1 MSAAVKMPPGGGRMR
16 GGVREPHMSREDLK
30 KSLGKDS
37 TVWRLFRLIFKN
49 YKIRFGVVLACIVI
63 SALTT
68 LASSL
73 FTRTLIDD
81 YIAPMLSQA
90 VPDFSPLAGALL
102 KLAAVLLV
110 GVAASYS
117 YNLIMIF
124 VGQGTMLKLRQNLFT
139 HMEDLPLSYFDSHSH
154 GDIMSVYT
162 NDVDTLR
169 QVIGN
174 TVPNLFQSLITLVS
188 TFVSMIVLSMPL
200 TLVSIL
206 MAVLTVRVTTGLG
219 KISRAHFVERQKALG
234 AVNGFIEEM
243 VAGQRVVKV
252 YCHEKKAVEDFAALN
267 EHLRSS
273 AYNANKIGS
282 MVMPINGNIGNL
294 GYVLTAVVG
303 ALIAIGGVTAWY
315 MSGIGGATLTLGT
328 LVAFLS
334 LQKNFTR
341 PISSISNEINSIAM
355 ASAGT
360 DRVYSLLDE
369 PQEVDEGKVTL
380 VNTTVA
386 PDGSLVESPVR
397 TGSWAWKAV
406 GLSGQPST
414 PLHPPGGLRGVPLR
428 LPESLRSE
436 SPVAAEGDLASGLAS
451 PGRSHPR
458 LVRGRGPLAEQVGGA
473 ERSEESGLPEPDADD
488 AGAEGRT
495 AILTPLRGL
504 VSLEDVD
511 FSYVEG
517 KQVLFDISLTAY
529 PGQKIAFVG
538 GTGAGK
544 TTITNL
550 INRFYEIQEGT
561 ITYDGFDIR
570 DIDKDSLRRSLGIVL
585 QETKLFSASVLDNIR
600 YGRLDATDEECKA
613 AARLVYADSFIRR
626 LPQGYDTVLAADG
639 GNLSQGERQLL
650 AIARAAVADP
660 PVLILDEATSSID
673 TRTEKLI
680 QKGMDSLMKGRTT
693 FVIAHRL
700 STVQNANYIM
710 VMDHGRII
718 ERGRHDELLA
728 QKGKYY
734 ELYTGNQI
742 TA

>member
-1 MSAAVKMPPGGGRMR
+1 MNAQKAFAPGGGSNKAR
-16 GGVREPHMSREDLK
+16 GMREPSHMSRAELR
-30 KSLGKDS
+30 KSLGKGS
-37 TVWRLFRLIFKN
+37 TVWRLFGYIFKN
-49 YKIRFGVVLACIVI
+49 YKYRFIIVLACIVV

-73 FTRTLIDD
+73 FTKTLIDS
-81 YIAPMLSQA
+81 YITPMLGQA
-90 VPDFSPLAGALL
+90 MPDFSPLALALV
-102 KLAAVLLV
+102 KLGAVLLV

-117 YNLIMIF
+117 YNLIMIR
-124 VGQGTMLKLRQNLFT
+124 VGQGTMLKLREDLFN

-154 GDIMSVYT
+154 GDVMSVYT

-174 TVPNLFQSLITLVS
+174 TVPNLFQSLITLLS
-188 TFVSMIVLSMPL
+188 TFISMIVLSLPL

-206 MAVLTVRVTTGLG
+206 MAILTVRVTTKLG
-219 KISRAHFVERQKALG
+219 KMSKDYFVQRQRNLG
-234 AVNGFIEEM
+234 IVNGFIEEM
-243 VAGQRVVKV
+243 VSGQRVVKV
-252 YCHEKKAVEDFAALN
+252 YCHEKKAVEEFSVIN
-267 EHLRSS
+267 ENLRNSVF
-273 AYNANKIGS
+273 NANKIAS
-282 MVMPINGNIGNL
+282 VIMPINGNIGNL

-303 ALIAIGGVTAWY
+303 ALIALGGLSAWY
-315 MSGIGGATLTLGT
+315 LCGLNGSVLTLGT
-328 LVAFLS
+328 LVAFLT

-360 DRVYSLLDE
+360 DRVYGLLDE
-369 PQEVDEGKVTL
+369 PAEIDNGNVTL
-380 VNTTVA
+380 VNTSVSKS
-386 PDGSLVESPVR
+386 GVLEVSEKR
-397 TGSWAWKAV
+397 TGTWAWKRKD
-406 GLSGQPST
+406 GNELI
-414 PLHPPGGLRGVPLR
+414 PL
-428 LPESLRSE
+428 
-436 SPVAAEGDLASGLAS
+436 
-451 PGRSHPR
+451 
-458 LVRGRGPLAEQVGGA
+458 Q
-473 ERSEESGLPEPDADD
+473 
-488 AGAEGRT
+488 
-495 AILTPLRGL
+495 GL
-504 VSLEDVD
+504 VSLTDVD
-511 FSYVEG
+511 FSYVPE

-550 INRFYEIQEGT
+550 INRFYEIQEGK

-570 DIDKDSLRRSLGIVL
+570 EIEKDSLRRSLGFVL

-600 YGRLDATDEECKA
+600 YGRLDATDEECRKA
-613 AARLVYADSFIRR
+613 AKLVYADSFIRR
-626 LPQGYDTVLAADG
+626 LPKGYNTVLSADG

-650 AIARAAVADP
+650 AIARAAVANP

-710 VMDHGRII
+710 VMDNGRII

-728 QKGKYY
+728 LKGKYY

-742 TA
+742 TQ

>member
-1 MSAAVKMPPGGGRMR
+1 MSAKMR
-16 GGVREPHMSREDLK
+16 GGVREPHMSRADLK

-37 TVWRLFRLIFKN
+37 TVWRLFGFIFKN
-49 YKIRFGVVLACIVI
+49 YKVRFGVVLVCIVI

-90 VPDFSPLAGALL
+90 TPDFSPLALALV
-102 KLAAVLLV
+102 KLAAVLLL

-124 VGQGTMLKLRQNLFT
+124 VGQGTMLKLRQGLFS

-174 TVPNLFQSLITLVS
+174 TVPNLFQSLITLFS
-188 TFVSMIVLSMPL
+188 TFVSMIVLSLPL
-200 TLVSIL
+200 TLVSL
-206 MAVLTVRVTTGLG
+206 CMAALTVWVTGKLG
-219 KISRAHFVERQKALG
+219 GMSRKFFVERQKSLG
-234 AVNGFIEEM
+234 DVNGFIEEM
-243 VAGQRVVKV
+243 VSGQRVVKV
-252 YCHEKKAVEDFAALN
+252 YCHEKKAIEDFSVLN
-267 EHLRSS
+267 EKLRSS

-303 ALIAIGGVTAWY
+303 ALIALGGLTAWY
-315 MSGIGGATLTLGT
+315 VSGAGGAALTLGT

-369 PQEVDEGKVTL
+369 PQEIDNGKVTL
-380 VNTTVA
+380 VNTNVS
-386 PDGSLVESPVR
+386 PDGNLTVSDTR
-397 TGSWAWKAV
+397 TGTWAWKAEPASAV
-406 GLSGQPST
+406 EGL
-414 PLHPPGGLRGVPLR
+414 VPL
-428 LPESLRSE
+428 
-436 SPVAAEGDLASGLAS
+436 
-451 PGRSHPR
+451 
-458 LVRGRGPLAEQVGGA
+458 Q
-473 ERSEESGLPEPDADD
+473 
-488 AGAEGRT
+488 
-495 AILTPLRGL
+495 GL
-504 VSLEDVD
+504 VSLKDVD

-600 YGRLDATDEECKA
+600 YGRLDATDEECRE
-613 AARLVYADSFIRR
+613 AARLVYADPFIRR
-626 LPQGYDTVLAADG
+626 LPQGYDTILSADG

-650 AIARAAVADP
+650 AIARAAVANP

-680 QKGMDSLMKGRTT
+680 QKGMDSLMRGRTT

-710 VMDHGRII
+710 VMDHGKII

-728 QKGKYY
+728 LKGKYF
-734 ELYTGNQI
+734 ELFTGNQI

>member
-1 MSAAVKMPPGGGRMR
+1 MSSNQTQKMMPGGRMR
-16 GGVREPHMSREDLK
+16 GGVREPHMSRAELK
-30 KSLGKDS
+30 KSLGKGS
-37 TVWRLFRLIFKN
+37 TVWRLFGFIFKN
-49 YKIRFGVVLACIVI
+49 YKIRFGVVLVCIVI

-68 LASSL
+68 LASTL
-73 FTRTLIDD
+73 FTRTLIDNH
-81 YIAPMLSQA
+81 ITPLLSQA
-90 VPDFSPLAGALL
+90 VPDFSPLAVALV
-102 KLAAVLLV
+102 KLAAVLLL
-110 GVAASYS
+110 GVVASYS

-124 VGQGTMLKLRQNLFT
+124 VGQGTMLKLRQGLFS

-174 TVPNLFQSLITLVS
+174 TVPNLFQSLITLIS
-188 TFVSMIVLSMPL
+188 TFISMVVLSLPL
-200 TLVSIL
+200 TLVSVC
-206 MAVLTVRVTTGLG
+206 MAALTVWVTTSLG

-243 VAGQRVVKV
+243 VSGQRVVKV
-252 YCHEKKAVEDFAALN
+252 YCHEKKAVEDFAVLN
-267 EHLRSS
+267 ERLRSS

-294 GYVLTAVVG
+294 GYVLTAIVG
-303 ALIAIGGVTAWY
+303 ALIAIAGLTAWY
-315 MSGIGGATLTLGT
+315 VSGIGGATLTLGT

-360 DRVYSLLDE
+360 DRVYALMDE
-369 PQEVDEGKVTL
+369 PQEVDEGRVTL
-380 VNTTVA
+380 VNSTLA
-386 PDGSLVESPVR
+386 PDGSLVESPTR
-397 TGSWAWKAV
+397 TGTWAWK
-406 GLSGQPST
+406 
-414 PLHPPGGLRGVPLR
+414 
-428 LPESLRSE
+428 
-436 SPVAAEGDLASGLAS
+436 SPVPEFVEGPVVRQAHQPDLVA
-451 PGRSHPR
+451 
-458 LVRGRGPLAEQVGGA
+458 
-473 ERSEESGLPEPDADD
+473 
-488 AGAEGRT
+488 
-495 AILTPLRGL
+495 LTPLQGL
-504 VSLEDVD
+504 VSLTDVD
-511 FSYVEG
+511 FSYVPG
-517 KQVLFDISLTAY
+517 KQVLFDITLTAY

-561 ITYDGFDIR
+561 ITYDGFDIK

-585 QETKLFSASVLDNIR
+585 QETRLFSASVLDNIR
-600 YGRLDATDEECKA
+600 YGRLDATDDECRA
-613 AARLVYADSFIRR
+613 AAKLVYADSFIRR
-626 LPQGYDTVLAADG
+626 LPQGYDTILSADG

-650 AIARAAVADP
+650 AIARAAVANP

-742 TA
+742 

>member
-1 MSAAVKMPPGGGRMR
+1 MSSNQTQKMMPGGRMR
-16 GGVREPHMSREDLK
+16 GGVREPHMSRAELK
-30 KSLGKDS
+30 KSLGKGS
-37 TVWRLFRLIFKN
+37 TVWRLFGFIFKN
-49 YKIRFGVVLACIVI
+49 YKIRFGVVLVCIVI

-68 LASSL
+68 LASTL
-73 FTRTLIDD
+73 FTRTLIDNH
-81 YIAPMLSQA
+81 ITPLLSQA
-90 VPDFSPLAGALL
+90 VPDFSPLAVALV
-102 KLAAVLLV
+102 KLAAVLLL
-110 GVAASYS
+110 GVVASYS

-124 VGQGTMLKLRQNLFT
+124 VGQGTMLKLRQGLFS

-174 TVPNLFQSLITLVS
+174 TVPNLFQSLITLIS
-188 TFVSMIVLSMPL
+188 TFISMVVLSLPL
-200 TLVSIL
+200 TLVSVC
-206 MAVLTVRVTTGLG
+206 MAALTVWVTTSLG

-243 VAGQRVVKV
+243 VSGQRVVKV
-252 YCHEKKAVEDFAALN
+252 YCHEKKAVEDFAVLN
-267 EHLRSS
+267 ERLRSS

-294 GYVLTAVVG
+294 GYVLTAIVG
-303 ALIAIGGVTAWY
+303 ALIAIAGLTAWY
-315 MSGIGGATLTLGT
+315 VSGIGGAALTLGT

-360 DRVYSLLDE
+360 DRVYALMDE
-369 PQEVDEGKVTL
+369 PQEVDEGRVTL
-380 VNTTVA
+380 VNSTLA
-386 PDGSLVESPVR
+386 PDGSLVESPTR
-397 TGSWAWKAV
+397 TGTWAWKSAPASSDV
-406 GLSGQPST
+406 RL
-414 PLHPPGGLRGVPLR
+414 VPLK
-428 LPESLRSE
+428 
-436 SPVAAEGDLASGLAS
+436 
-451 PGRSHPR
+451 
-458 LVRGRGPLAEQVGGA
+458 
-473 ERSEESGLPEPDADD
+473 
-488 AGAEGRT
+488 
-495 AILTPLRGL
+495 GL
-504 VSLEDVD
+504 VSLTDVD
-511 FSYVEG
+511 FSYVPG
-517 KQVLFDISLTAY
+517 KQVLFDITLTAY

-550 INRFYEIQEGT
+550 INRFYEIQKGT
-561 ITYDGFDIR
+561 ITYDGFDIK

-585 QETKLFSASVLDNIR
+585 QETRLFSASVLDNIR
-600 YGRLDATDEECKA
+600 YGRLDATDDECRA
-613 AARLVYADSFIRR
+613 AAKLVYADSFIRR
-626 LPQGYDTVLAADG
+626 LPQGYDTILSADG

-650 AIARAAVADP
+650 AIARAAVANP

-742 TA
+742 

>member
-1 MSAAVKMPPGGGRMR
+1 MSAKMR
-16 GGVREPHMSREDLK
+16 GGVREPHMSRADLK

-37 TVWRLFRLIFKN
+37 TVWRLFGFIFKN
-49 YKIRFGVVLACIVI
+49 YKVRFGVVLVCIVI

-90 VPDFSPLAGALL
+90 TPDFSPLALALV
-102 KLAAVLLV
+102 KLAAVLLL

-124 VGQGTMLKLRQNLFT
+124 VGQGTMLKLRQGLFS

-174 TVPNLFQSLITLVS
+174 TVPNLFQSLITLFS
-188 TFVSMIVLSMPL
+188 TFVSMIVLSLPL
-200 TLVSIL
+200 TLVSL
-206 MAVLTVRVTTGLG
+206 CMAALTVWVTGKLG
-219 KISRAHFVERQKALG
+219 GMSRKYFVERQKSLG

-243 VAGQRVVKV
+243 VSGQRVVKV
-252 YCHEKKAVEDFAALN
+252 YCHEKKAIEDFSVLN
-267 EHLRSS
+267 EKLRSS

-303 ALIAIGGVTAWY
+303 ALIALGGLTAWY
-315 MSGIGGATLTLGT
+315 VSGAGGAALTLGT

-369 PQEVDEGKVTL
+369 PQEIDNGKVTL
-380 VNTTVA
+380 VNTNVS
-386 PDGSLVESPVR
+386 PDGN
-397 TGSWAWKAV
+397 
-406 GLSGQPST
+406 
-414 PLHPPGGLRGVPLR
+414 
-428 LPESLRSE
+428 
-436 SPVAAEGDLASGLAS
+436 
-451 PGRSHPR
+451 
-458 LVRGRGPLAEQVGGA
+458 
-473 ERSEESGLPEPDADD
+473 
-488 AGAEGRT
+488 
-495 AILTPLRGL
+495 
-504 VSLEDVD
+504 
-511 FSYVEG
+511 
-517 KQVLFDISLTAY
+517 
-529 PGQKIAFVG
+529 IAFVG

-600 YGRLDATDEECKA
+600 YGRLDATDEECRE
-613 AARLVYADSFIRR
+613 AARLVYADPFIRR
-626 LPQGYDTVLAADG
+626 LPQGYDTILSADG

-650 AIARAAVADP
+650 AIARAAVANP

-680 QKGMDSLMKGRTT
+680 QKGMDSLMRGRTT

-710 VMDHGRII
+710 VMDHGKII

-728 QKGKYY
+728 LKGKYF
-734 ELYTGNQI
+734 ELFTGNQI

>member
-1 MSAAVKMPPGGGRMR
+1 MNAQKAFAPGGGTNKAR
-16 GGVREPHMSREDLK
+16 GMREPSHLSREELK
-30 KSLGKDS
+30 RSLGKGS
-37 TVWRLFRLIFKN
+37 TVWRLFGFIFKN
-49 YKIRFGVVLACIVI
+49 YKYRFLIVLGCIVV

-73 FTRTLIDD
+73 FTKTLIDS
-81 YIAPMLSQA
+81 YITPMLGQA
-90 VPDFSPLAGALL
+90 MPDFSPLAVALV
-102 KLAAVLLV
+102 KLGAVLLV
-110 GVAASYS
+110 GVVASYT
-117 YNLIMIF
+117 YNVIMIH
-124 VGQGTMLKLRQNLFT
+124 VGQGTMLKLREDLFA

-154 GDIMSVYT
+154 GDVMSVYT

-174 TVPNLFQSLITLVS
+174 TVPNLFQSLITLLS
-188 TFVSMIVLSMPL
+188 TFISMIVLSLPL

-206 MAVLTVRVTTGLG
+206 MAALTVRVTTKLG
-219 KISRAHFVERQKALG
+219 KMSKEYFVQRQKNLG
-234 AVNGFIEEM
+234 IVNGFIEEM
-243 VAGQRVVKV
+243 VSGQRVVKV
-252 YCHEKKAVEDFAALN
+252 YCHEKKAVEEFAVIN
-267 EHLRSS
+267 ENLRNSV
-273 AYNANKIGS
+273 YNANKIAS
-282 MVMPINGNIGNL
+282 VIMPVNGNIGNL

-303 ALIAIGGVTAWY
+303 ALIALGGLTAWY
-315 MSGIGGATLTLGT
+315 LCGLNGSVLTLGT
-328 LVAFLS
+328 LVAFLT

-360 DRVYSLLDE
+360 DRVYGLLDE
-369 PQEVDEGKVTL
+369 PAEIDNGNVTL
-380 VNTTVA
+380 VNTFVSKA
-386 PDGSLVESPVR
+386 GNLEVSEKR
-397 TGSWAWKAV
+397 TGTWAWMKK
-406 GLSGQPST
+406 GGQ
-414 PLHPPGGLRGVPLR
+414 
-428 LPESLRSE
+428 E
-436 SPVAAEGDLASGLAS
+436 
-451 PGRSHPR
+451 
-458 LVRGRGPLAEQVGGA
+458 
-473 ERSEESGLPEPDADD
+473 
-488 AGAEGRT
+488 
-495 AILTPLRGL
+495 LTPLQGL
-504 VSLEDVD
+504 ISLTDVD
-511 FSYVEG
+511 FSYVPE
-517 KQVLFDISLTAY
+517 KQVLFDITLTAY

-561 ITYDGFDIR
+561 ITYDGFDVR
-570 DIDKDSLRRSLGIVL
+570 DIEKDSLRRSLGFVL

-600 YGRLDATDEECKA
+600 YGRLDATDEECRKA
-613 AARLVYADSFIRR
+613 AKLVYADSFIRR
-626 LPQGYDTVLAADG
+626 LPKGYHTVLAADG

-650 AIARAAVADP
+650 AIARAAVANP

-710 VMDHGRII
+710 VMDNGRII

-728 QKGKYY
+728 LKGKYY

-742 TA
+742 TQ

>member
-1 MSAAVKMPPGGGRMR
+1 MVMDTGPAIIILAPVLLPAVQ
-16 GGVREPHMSREDLK
+16 E
-30 KSLGKDS
+30 LGISD
-37 TVWRLFRLIFKN
+37 IH
-49 YKIRFGVVLACIVI
+49 FGVVLVCIVI

-90 VPDFSPLAGALL
+90 TPDFSPLALALV
-102 KLAAVLLV
+102 KLAAVLLL

-124 VGQGTMLKLRQNLFT
+124 VGQGTMLKLRQGLFS

-174 TVPNLFQSLITLVS
+174 TVPNLFQSLITLFS
-188 TFVSMIVLSMPL
+188 TFVSMIVLSLPL
-200 TLVSIL
+200 TLVSL
-206 MAVLTVRVTTGLG
+206 CMAALTVWVTGKLG
-219 KISRAHFVERQKALG
+219 GMSRNYFVERQKSLG

-243 VAGQRVVKV
+243 VSGQRVVKV
-252 YCHEKKAVEDFAALN
+252 YCHEKKAVEDFSVLN
-267 EHLRSS
+267 EKLRSS

-303 ALIAIGGVTAWY
+303 ALIALGGLTAWY
-315 MSGIGGATLTLGT
+315 VSGAGGAALTLGT

-369 PQEVDEGKVTL
+369 PQEIDNGKVTL
-380 VNTTVA
+380 VNTNVS
-386 PDGSLVESPVR
+386 PDGNLTVSDTR
-397 TGSWAWKAV
+397 TGTWAWKAEPASAV
-406 GLSGQPST
+406 EGL
-414 PLHPPGGLRGVPLR
+414 VPL
-428 LPESLRSE
+428 
-436 SPVAAEGDLASGLAS
+436 
-451 PGRSHPR
+451 
-458 LVRGRGPLAEQVGGA
+458 Q
-473 ERSEESGLPEPDADD
+473 
-488 AGAEGRT
+488 
-495 AILTPLRGL
+495 GL
-504 VSLEDVD
+504 VSLKDVD

-517 KQVLFDISLTAY
+517 KQVLFDITLTAY

-600 YGRLDATDEECKA
+600 YGRLDATDEECRE
-613 AARLVYADSFIRR
+613 AARLVYADPFIRR
-626 LPQGYDTVLAADG
+626 LPQGYDTILSADG

-650 AIARAAVADP
+650 AIARAAVANP

-680 QKGMDSLMKGRTT
+680 QKGMDSLMRGRTT

-710 VMDHGRII
+710 VMDHGKII

-728 QKGKYY
+728 LKGKYF
-734 ELYTGNQI
+734 ELFTGNQI

>member
-1 MSAAVKMPPGGGRMR
+1 MSAKMR
-16 GGVREPHMSREDLK
+16 GGVREPHMSRADLK

-37 TVWRLFRLIFKN
+37 TVWRLFGFIFKN
-49 YKIRFGVVLACIVI
+49 YKVRFGVVLVCIVI

-90 VPDFSPLAGALL
+90 TPDFSPLALALV
-102 KLAAVLLV
+102 KLAAVLLL

-124 VGQGTMLKLRQNLFT
+124 VGQGTMLKLRQGLFS

-174 TVPNLFQSLITLVS
+174 TVPNLFQSLITLFS
-188 TFVSMIVLSMPL
+188 TFVSMIVLSLPL
-200 TLVSIL
+200 TLVSL
-206 MAVLTVRVTTGLG
+206 CMAALTVWVTGKLG
-219 KISRAHFVERQKALG
+219 GMSRKFFVERQKSLG

-243 VAGQRVVKV
+243 VSGQRVVKA
-252 YCHEKKAVEDFAALN
+252 YCHEKKAVEDFSVLN
-267 EHLRSS
+267 EKLRSS

-303 ALIAIGGVTAWY
+303 ALIALGGLTAWY
-315 MSGIGGATLTLGT
+315 VSGAGGAALTLGT

-369 PQEVDEGKVTL
+369 PQEIDNGKVTL
-380 VNTTVA
+380 VNTNVS
-386 PDGSLVESPVR
+386 PDGNLTVSDTR
-397 TGSWAWKAV
+397 TGTWAWKAEPASAV
-406 GLSGQPST
+406 EGL
-414 PLHPPGGLRGVPLR
+414 VPL
-428 LPESLRSE
+428 
-436 SPVAAEGDLASGLAS
+436 
-451 PGRSHPR
+451 
-458 LVRGRGPLAEQVGGA
+458 Q
-473 ERSEESGLPEPDADD
+473 
-488 AGAEGRT
+488 
-495 AILTPLRGL
+495 GL
-504 VSLEDVD
+504 VSLKDVD

-517 KQVLFDISLTAY
+517 KQVLFDITLTAY

-570 DIDKDSLRRSLGIVL
+570 VIDKDSLRRSLGIVL

-600 YGRLDATDEECKA
+600 YGRLDATDEECRE
-613 AARLVYADSFIRR
+613 AARLVYADPFIRR
-626 LPQGYDTVLAADG
+626 LPQGYDTILSADG

-650 AIARAAVADP
+650 AIARAAVANP

-680 QKGMDSLMKGRTT
+680 QKGMDSLMRGRTT

-710 VMDHGRII
+710 VMDHGKII

-728 QKGKYY
+728 LKGKYF
-734 ELYTGNQI
+734 ELFTGNQI

>member
-1 MSAAVKMPPGGGRMR
+1 MSAKMR
-16 GGVREPHMSREDLK
+16 GGVREPHMSRADLK

-37 TVWRLFRLIFKN
+37 TVWRLFGFIFKN
-49 YKIRFGVVLACIVI
+49 YKVRFGVVLVCIVI

-90 VPDFSPLAGALL
+90 TPDFSPLALALV

-124 VGQGTMLKLRQNLFT
+124 VGQGTMLKLRQGLFS

-174 TVPNLFQSLITLVS
+174 TVPNLFQSLITLFS
-188 TFVSMIVLSMPL
+188 TFVSMIVLSLPL
-200 TLVSIL
+200 TLVSL
-206 MAVLTVRVTTGLG
+206 CMAALTVWVTGKLG
-219 KISRAHFVERQKALG
+219 GMSRKYFVERQKSLG

-243 VAGQRVVKV
+243 VSGQRVVKF
-252 YCHEKKAVEDFAALN
+252 YCHEKKAIEDFSVLN
-267 EHLRSS
+267 EKLRSS

-303 ALIAIGGVTAWY
+303 ALIALGGLTAWY
-315 MSGIGGATLTLGT
+315 VSGAGGAALTLGT

-369 PQEVDEGKVTL
+369 PQEIDNGKVTL
-380 VNTTVA
+380 VNTNVS
-386 PDGSLVESPVR
+386 PDGNLTVSDTR
-397 TGSWAWKAV
+397 TGTWAWKAEPASADKK
-406 GLSGQPST
+406 L
-414 PLHPPGGLRGVPLR
+414 VPL
-428 LPESLRSE
+428 
-436 SPVAAEGDLASGLAS
+436 
-451 PGRSHPR
+451 
-458 LVRGRGPLAEQVGGA
+458 Q
-473 ERSEESGLPEPDADD
+473 
-488 AGAEGRT
+488 
-495 AILTPLRGL
+495 GL
-504 VSLEDVD
+504 VSLKDVD

-517 KQVLFDISLTAY
+517 KQVLFDITLTAY

-600 YGRLDATDEECKA
+600 YGRLDATDEECRE
-613 AARLVYADSFIRR
+613 AARLVYADPFIRR
-626 LPQGYDTVLAADG
+626 LPQGYDTILSADG

-650 AIARAAVADP
+650 AIARAAVANP

-680 QKGMDSLMKGRTT
+680 QKGMDSLMRGRTT

-710 VMDHGRII
+710 VMDHGKII

-728 QKGKYY
+728 LKGKYF
-734 ELYTGNQI
+734 ELFTGNQI

>member
-1 MSAAVKMPPGGGRMR
+1 MSAKMR
-16 GGVREPHMSREDLK
+16 GGVREPHMSRADLK

-37 TVWRLFRLIFKN
+37 TVWRLFFFIFKN
-49 YKIRFGVVLACIVI
+49 YKVRFGVVLVCIVI

-90 VPDFSPLAGALL
+90 TPDFSPLALALV
-102 KLAAVLLV
+102 KLAAVLLL

-124 VGQGTMLKLRQNLFT
+124 VGQGTMLKLRQGLFS

-174 TVPNLFQSLITLVS
+174 TVPNLFQSLITLFS
-188 TFVSMIVLSMPL
+188 TFVSMIVLSLPL
-200 TLVSIL
+200 TLVSL
-206 MAVLTVRVTTGLG
+206 CMAALTVWVTGKLG
-219 KISRAHFVERQKALG
+219 SMSRNFFVERQKSLG

-243 VAGQRVVKV
+243 VSGQRVVKV
-252 YCHEKKAVEDFAALN
+252 YCHEKKAVEDFSVLN
-267 EHLRSS
+267 EKLRSS

-303 ALIAIGGVTAWY
+303 ALIALGGLTAWY
-315 MSGIGGATLTLGT
+315 VSGAGGAALTLGT

-369 PQEVDEGKVTL
+369 PQEIDNGKVTL
-380 VNTTVA
+380 VNTNVS
-386 PDGSLVESPVR
+386 PDGNLTVSDTR
-397 TGSWAWKAV
+397 TGTWAWKAEPASAV
-406 GLSGQPST
+406 EGL
-414 PLHPPGGLRGVPLR
+414 VPL
-428 LPESLRSE
+428 
-436 SPVAAEGDLASGLAS
+436 
-451 PGRSHPR
+451 
-458 LVRGRGPLAEQVGGA
+458 Q
-473 ERSEESGLPEPDADD
+473 
-488 AGAEGRT
+488 
-495 AILTPLRGL
+495 GL
-504 VSLEDVD
+504 VSLKDVD

-517 KQVLFDISLTAY
+517 KQVLFDITLTAY

-561 ITYDGFDIR
+561 ITYDGFDIK

-600 YGRLDATDEECKA
+600 YGRLDATDEECRE
-613 AARLVYADSFIRR
+613 AARLVYADPFIRR
-626 LPQGYDTVLAADG
+626 LPQGYDTVLSADG

-650 AIARAAVADP
+650 AIARAAVANP

-680 QKGMDSLMKGRTT
+680 QKGMDSLMRGRTT

-710 VMDHGRII
+710 VMDHGKII

-728 QKGKYY
+728 LKGKYF
-734 ELYTGNQI
+734 ELFTGNQI

>member
-1 MSAAVKMPPGGGRMR
+1 MSAKMR
-16 GGVREPHMSREDLK
+16 GGVREPHMSRADLK

-37 TVWRLFRLIFKN
+37 TVWRLFGFIFKN
-49 YKIRFGVVLACIVI
+49 YKVRFGVVLVCIVI

-90 VPDFSPLAGALL
+90 TPDFSPLALALV
-102 KLAAVLLV
+102 KLAAVLLL

-124 VGQGTMLKLRQNLFT
+124 VGQGTMLKLRQGLFS

-174 TVPNLFQSLITLVS
+174 TVPNLFQSLITLFS
-188 TFVSMIVLSMPL
+188 TFVSMIVLSLPL
-200 TLVSIL
+200 TLVSL
-206 MAVLTVRVTTGLG
+206 CMAALTVWVTGKLG
-219 KISRAHFVERQKALG
+219 GMSRKFFVERQKSLG

-243 VAGQRVVKV
+243 VSGQRVVKV
-252 YCHEKKAVEDFAALN
+252 YCHEKKAIEDFSVLN
-267 EHLRSS
+267 EKLRSS

-303 ALIAIGGVTAWY
+303 ALIALGGLTAWY
-315 MSGIGGATLTLGT
+315 VSGAGGAALTLGT

-369 PQEVDEGKVTL
+369 PQEIDNGKVTL
-380 VNTTVA
+380 VNTNVS
-386 PDGSLVESPVR
+386 PDGNLTVSGTR
-397 TGSWAWKAV
+397 TGTWAWKAEPASADKK
-406 GLSGQPST
+406 L
-414 PLHPPGGLRGVPLR
+414 VPL
-428 LPESLRSE
+428 
-436 SPVAAEGDLASGLAS
+436 
-451 PGRSHPR
+451 
-458 LVRGRGPLAEQVGGA
+458 Q
-473 ERSEESGLPEPDADD
+473 
-488 AGAEGRT
+488 
-495 AILTPLRGL
+495 GL
-504 VSLEDVD
+504 VSLKDVD

-517 KQVLFDISLTAY
+517 KQVLFDITLTAY

-600 YGRLDATDEECKA
+600 YGRLDATDEECRE
-613 AARLVYADSFIRR
+613 AARLVYADPFIRR
-626 LPQGYDTVLAADG
+626 LPQGYDTILSADG

-650 AIARAAVADP
+650 AIARAAVANP

-680 QKGMDSLMKGRTT
+680 QKGMDSLMRGRTT

-710 VMDHGRII
+710 VMDHGKII

-728 QKGKYY
+728 LKGKYF
-734 ELYTGNQI
+734 ELFTGNQI